1 MQIKPSL
8 LEKPEKYFKPLVPL
22 PPVPKK
28 ISPTEKVVSPQNKEP
43 KIDIKKVEKKDII
56 SPPSTAFTKKRS
68 SIAQGE
74 IEKKDLIKVE

>member
-1 MQIKPSL
+1 M
-8 LEKPEKYFKPLVPL
+8 

-28 ISPTEKVVSPQNKEP
+28 MSPTEKVVFPQNQEP
-43 KIDIKKVEKKDII
+43 KIDIKKIEKKDIV

-74 IEKKDLIKVE
+74 SEKKDLLKVE